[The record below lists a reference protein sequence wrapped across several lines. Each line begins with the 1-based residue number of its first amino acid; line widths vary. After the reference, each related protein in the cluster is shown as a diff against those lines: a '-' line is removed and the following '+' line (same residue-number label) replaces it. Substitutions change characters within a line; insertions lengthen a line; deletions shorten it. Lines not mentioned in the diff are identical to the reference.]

1 MSMKLRGLAGPAVAV
16 ALAHM
21 GCGGSTEPSP
31 VEQTVSRTVG
41 SGEGAAAATVSV
53 RSGGDAKVEVVADW
67 KVAGN
72 NIDIYVAAGDCFDI
86 PTALSVWSCV
96 AVTKSEGE
104 TGPPERVSF
113 AGSAGAAY
121 KVFIVNHGPEPD
133 TVTVT
138 LSVH

>member
-1 MSMKLRGLAGPAVAV
+1 MRLRGLAGPAVAV
-16 ALAHM
+16 ALAHA
-21 GCGGSTEPSP
+21 GCGGSTGPSP

-53 RSGGDAKVEVVADW
+53 GRDGSAKVEVMADW

-72 NIDIYVAAGDCFDI
+72 NIDIYVAADDCLEI
-86 PTALSVWSCV
+86 PTALSAWSCV
-96 AVTKSEGE
+96 SVAKAEGR

-113 AGSAGAAY
+113 PGSAGASY
-121 KVFIVNHGPEPD
+121 KVFVLNHGPEPD